1 MSGVD
6 VQLDWNRDLWG
17 GQFGM
22 NTVANWGLESITQDR
37 PDIAEVENAG
47 YNSCSLQIQCQ
58 RYQYRLF
65 TTFNYFKGAW
75 NASLRHQYWPELEH
89 NTCRTNPL
97 AEACIYSTYPD
108 QHLLHATFG
117 YTFDDK
123 YRLNFGIE
131 NLLDT
136 DPPCVG
142 AEPTRVP
149 YPYTCEHASQVGG
162 DQYNATF
169 DVLGRR
175 YFVSM
180 TMDF

>member
-1 MSGVD
+1 
-6 VQLDWNRDLWG
+6 
-17 GQFGM
+17 
-22 NTVANWGLESITQDR
+22 
-37 PDIAEVENAG
+37 
-47 YNSCSLQIQCQ
+47 
-58 RYQYRLF
+58 LF

-142 AEPTRVP
+142 AEPARVP